1 LLNQS
6 TKSEIRMKSLL
17 NVFQI
22 LLIWIWTAFICL
34 VGLVLVIGFSQQFTI
49 YWTSQFWSGFIFG
62 ISGVKLKVVGVE
74 NIPLNESVIYVS
86 NHSSSFDIPALFWG
100 IPVPLFYLAKMELKN
115 IPFFGWFI
123 QAVGMVF
130 VDRANHVNAMSSL
143 MKAGNEI
150 KKGKNIITFPEGG
163 RTRDGE
169 IKQFRRGSFILA
181 LENNIDI
188 IPIAIS
194 GARAVNPPGY
204 RITPGTITI
213 TIGKRFNTREY
224 DSKEPDFY
232 AKEVEN
238 WVRNTVAKI

>member
-1 LLNQS
+1 
-6 TKSEIRMKSLL
+6 MKSLL

-150 KKGKNIITFPEGG
+150 KKGKNIIT
-163 RTRDGE
+163 
-169 IKQFRRGSFILA
+169 
-181 LENNIDI
+181 
-188 IPIAIS
+188 
-194 GARAVNPPGY
+194 
-204 RITPGTITI
+204 
-213 TIGKRFNTREY
+213 
-224 DSKEPDFY
+224 
-232 AKEVEN
+232 
-238 WVRNTVAKI
+238 